1 MRTNWDGQLP
11 LTLLCVCLAVLLAP
25 TAVFAQKESSDLQLK
40 QGVITIRA
48 LADRQRKIEE
58 AEFLNR
64 LNPSSNL
71 PAGPQVSLRPSGNS
85 GSAAAPGYDDRPMD
99 FSQQAGQGG
108 IPNMQ
113 GVPFPPVQELPAI
126 RSNQAG
132 KQLPNLQVQEVERP
146 AAANTVLSVYGQE
159 GKLTVEVALKGG
171 EIARYRVGDQW
182 SGHLI
187 KQISREGVSVTKIK
201 GGENE
206 RLIPVG
212 GTL

>member
-11 LTLLCVCLAVLLAP
+11 LNLSCMCLFVLLAHMP
-25 TAVFAQKESSDLQLK
+25 VFAQKESSDVQLK

-64 LNPSSNL
+64 LNPSSNANVS
-71 PAGPQVSLRPSGNS
+71 PHVSLRPSGNS
-85 GSAAAPGYDDRPMD
+85 GSSPAPGFEERPLD
-99 FSQQAGQGG
+99 FPQPAGPGAM
-108 IPNMQ
+108 PNMQ
-113 GVPFPPVQELPAI
+113 GGSFPPVQELPAI

-132 KQLPNLQVQEVERP
+132 KQPPPLQVQEVERA

-171 EIARYRVGDQW
+171 EIAQYRVGDQW
-182 SGHLI
+182 NGYRI
-187 KQISREGVSVTKIK
+187 KQISREGVSVLKIK
-201 GGENE
+201 GGEDE
-206 RLIPVG
+206 RLVPVG